1 MDLNKSIGNA
11 TQEIFQTMLMMEA
24 RPGQPLAK
32 RDEVFADS
40 VSAIVGMAGT
50 SKATLAIHIPEPTA
64 LVITGSFLMM
74 EVAEI
79 DEDVKDAIGELANM
93 VAGSVKADLTEQGH
107 DFKLSIPSVVCGAEY
122 EIDCPRDSLGVIVP
136 FSIDGGDFLVEFH
149 VQK

>member
-1 MDLNKSIGNA
+1 MDLNKSISQA

-24 RPGQPLAK
+24 HPGQPMAK
-32 RDEVFADS
+32 RANGFENS
-40 VSAIVGMAGT
+40 VSAIVGMAGNN
-50 SKATLAIHIPEPTA
+50 KGVLAIHIPEATA

-74 EVAEI
+74 EVTEI

-122 EIDCPRDSLGVIVP
+122 AIDCPCDSEGVIVP
-136 FSIDGGDFLVEFH
+136 FSIEGGDFLVEFH